1 MSTEPGRVPAI
12 AGPTRLSGGP
22 GTGKTQVLVE
32 AAVRWLGG
40 GRDPHRLVVVTRS
53 HTSAREMRSRIEA
66 RLPEVHPRPRV
77 LTHEGLARVVLVEA
91 GADPEATRG
100 LDRIGEWLA
109 MREAL
114 RRALPLLSVL
124 RPLADDQTCIEDSL
138 EFISMVKQ
146 SLIGPGLLAERL
158 REERGLLP
166 ELALVAAGYE
176 RVLLDMGA
184 RDTRDLI
191 ADALASL
198 ERVPTLMA
206 GWADL
211 FLVDEAEDLTSA
223 QWYLLGGLVRRLAPP
238 HAALVAGDRRV
249 AIPAFR
255 GPSSRFFDQVF
266 PSELAPAE
274 WSLEAPPGDW
284 RSQLQIQLGTTLE
297 SETQRGGIRISLGG
311 ASDAVSCTGAVW
323 VAPDESEEAFAI
335 AREIQR
341 SKLAGEFDYDQVAV
355 LFRSAAAQ
363 LAPLLEAMAA
373 IGVPCRVERSRWTSS
388 LAVQVVGLWLRALG
402 TPQDEAA
409 LLRLLALGPNGA
421 TPPEVL
427 RLRRL
432 AASRRETLS
441 RTLWREAELADGAQ
455 GPRSPE
461 VVGGGQLVRL
471 WRHLGGGDPGMAG
484 RPLAPSAFRSLLTAI
499 LEGSGLTRLALT
511 DPETAAALA
520 RLNLAVDDA
529 GSAKARM
536 GFPEPSLR
544 EWTELIQVGIRR
556 AGWDTERLAQR
567 QYPAVSLLTIHQ
579 AKGRRWRRA
588 FVTGLV
594 DGALPARSVEVGLL
608 GVDDKQRV
616 LEVLPELEDA
626 MGGPGHHLEEER
638 RLLLVAATRATDQV
652 VFSWA
657 QRYGDRPALASPFVA
672 HLLRAGLGEAP
683 APSASLVTP
692 TDCLAAAAADP
703 SMPGPRWG
711 VAFDERV
718 ADLQEQLRPWEPVAA
733 AAGGNELELSP
744 TSLRAWLAC
753 PRLYYYHR
761 LRLREPD
768 AMPLVLGTAAHRLL
782 ELVQRTGAPEADPD
796 SFSELARTIVDNEL
810 MPAARGAL
818 LDPLGSMYVQA
829 WLHQLIS
836 RWAERVIGPGGAA
849 VGRLLASE
857 VRFRLPRDGWSLVG
871 QVDAVW
877 RHQDGELEVV
887 DYKTSSSAAP
897 SEAALVGQVF
907 GKDDSGPSDW
917 QLPIY
922 LLAARAGALS
932 EWIGSDRPGLA
943 RNWYLGLDSAPARS
957 APVPARGFR
966 IAADGAPAEKG
977 EARLPIGDL
986 ERVEGELSRQAR
998 LIQIGLHPAQPRHE
1012 TRTCRSFGGCPLAF
1026 CCDGEG
1032 TVGLGLSEGAPR
1044 P

>member
-1 MSTEPGRVPAI
+1 MKAESGRVPAI

-22 GTGKTQVLVE
+22 GTGKTEVLVE
-32 AAVRWLGG
+32 AAVRWLGEG
-40 GRDPHRLVVVTRS
+40 LDPHRLVVVTRS
-53 HTSAREMRSRIEA
+53 HTSAREMSSRIEGK
-66 RLPEVHPRPRV
+66 LPDVHPRPRV
-77 LTHEGLARVVLVEA
+77 LTHEGLARAVLIEA
-91 GADPEATRG
+91 AADPEATRG

-114 RRALPLLSVL
+114 RRVLPLLSVL
-124 RPLADDQTCIEDSL
+124 RPLADDPTCIEDSL
-138 EFISMVKQ
+138 EFISIVKQ

-158 REERGLLP
+158 RGERGMLP
-166 ELALVAAGYE
+166 ELALLAAGYE
-176 RVLLDMGA
+176 RVLRDMGA

-191 ADALASL
+191 VAALASL
-198 ERVPTLMA
+198 DRVPTLME

-211 FLVDEAEDLTSA
+211 LLVDEAEDLTSA
-223 QWYLLGGLVRRLAPP
+223 QWYLLGGLVRRLSPP

-266 PSELAPAE
+266 RSELAPAE
-274 WSLEAPPGDW
+274 WSLPAPPGDW
-284 RSQLQIQLGTTLE
+284 GAQLQVELGMSFE
-297 SETQRGGIRISLGG
+297 SGTQDVGIRISPGG
-311 ASDAVSCTGAVW
+311 AGNAASPRGLVW

-341 SKLAGEFDYDQVAV
+341 SRLAGEVDYDQVAV
-355 LFRSAAAQ
+355 LFRSPVAQ

-388 LAVQVVGLWLRALG
+388 LAVQVVGLWLRALCS
-402 TPQDEAA
+402 PQDEVAV
-409 LLRLLALGPNGA
+409 LRVLALGPNGA
-421 TPPEVL
+421 APQEVL

-432 AASRRETLS
+432 AAGHRESLS
-441 RTLWREAELADGAQ
+441 RTLWREAELDESTQ
-455 GPRSPE
+455 GERSQE
-461 VVGGGQLVRL
+461 VGGSGQLVHL
-471 WRHLGGGDPGMAG
+471 WHDLGGGDPGMAG
-484 RPLAPSAFRSLLTAI
+484 RSLAPSAFRSLLAAI

-511 DPETAAALA
+511 DPDTAAALA
-520 RLNLAVDDA
+520 RLNLAIDDA

-536 GFPEPSLR
+536 GLPEPALW
-544 EWTELIQVGIRR
+544 EWAELIQVGIRR
-556 AGWDTERLAQR
+556 AGWDTERLAQP
-567 QYPAVSLLTIHQ
+567 QFPAVSLLTIHQ

-588 FVTGLV
+588 FVPGLV

-608 GVDDKQRV
+608 GLDDRQRV
-616 LEVLPELEDA
+616 LELLPELEDA
-626 MGGPGHHLEEER
+626 IGGPGHHLDEER

-657 QRYGDRPALASPFVA
+657 QRYGDRPSLASPFVA
-672 HLLRAGLGEAP
+672 HLLRAGLQEAP

-692 TDCLAAAAADP
+692 TDCLAAAAVGP
-703 SMPGPRWG
+703 SGDELRLSLDFM
-711 VAFDERV
+711 ERV
-718 ADLQEQLRPWEPVAA
+718 GDLQQQLEPWDPVAA
-733 AAGGNELELSP
+733 APGGNEVELSP

-782 ELVQRTGAPEADPD
+782 ELVQRPGPPEADPA
-796 SFSELARTIVDNEL
+796 SFSERARRIVDDEL

-829 WLHQLIS
+829 WLHRLIS
-836 RWAERVIGPGGAA
+836 RWAERVVGPGGVA
-849 VGRLLASE
+849 VGSLLASE
-857 VRFRLPRDGWSLVG
+857 VRFRLPREGWSLVG

-877 RHQDGELEVV
+877 RHPDGELEIV
-887 DYKTSSSAAP
+887 DYKTGSSAAP
-897 SEAALVGQVF
+897 TEATLMGQVF
-907 GKDDSGPSDW
+907 GRADVGPSDW
-917 QLPIY
+917 QLPTY

-932 EWIGSDRPGLA
+932 QWIGSERPGLA
-943 RNWYLGLDSAPARS
+943 RNWYLGLDSAPSRS
-957 APVPARGFR
+957 APVPASGFR
-966 IAADGAPAEKG
+966 IASDGDPPAKG

-986 ERVEGELSRQAR
+986 DRLERELSRQAA
-998 LIQIGLHPAQPRHE
+998 LVQIGLHPAQPRHE
-1012 TRTCRSFGGCPLAF
+1012 TRTCRAFGGCPLTF

-1032 TVGLGLSEGAPR
+1032 TVGIGLSEGEPR